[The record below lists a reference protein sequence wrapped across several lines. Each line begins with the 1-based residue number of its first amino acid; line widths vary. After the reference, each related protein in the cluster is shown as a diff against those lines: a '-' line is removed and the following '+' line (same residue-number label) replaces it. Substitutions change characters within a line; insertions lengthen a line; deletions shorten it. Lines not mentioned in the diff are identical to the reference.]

1 MPWGSFEIL
10 EKQFSVNDDKP
21 LVSVIDEAKT
31 FLIKINPIEVFF
43 SARFFFYKQGSAEN
57 VFTKIP
63 QGIKAMS
70 GFLEEFYKQ
79 IPNRSQTTE
88 ELLNLIIKH
97 PVIRIPQ
104 DMLLVYALVNILL
117 CAIVA
122 VCGGWIGLYAMLG
135 ISFFMS
141 IMYPTQ
147 FSLAL
152 KDLGSQTKSGSA
164 FLVMSIVGNACL
176 PQFTAYLMHVNEQMY
191 HLAYVVPMVCFLFCA
206 YYGWRGYK
214 VLD

>member
-1 MPWGSFEIL
+1 
-10 EKQFSVNDDKP
+10 
-21 LVSVIDEAKT
+21 
-31 FLIKINPIEVFF
+31 
-43 SARFFFYKQGSAEN
+43 
-57 VFTKIP
+57 
-63 QGIKAMS
+63 
-70 GFLEEFYKQ
+70 
-79 IPNRSQTTE
+79 
-88 ELLNLIIKH
+88 
-97 PVIRIPQ
+97 
-104 DMLLVYALVNILL
+104 MLLVYALVNILL
-117 CAIVA
+117 CAVVA

-191 HLAYVVPMVCFLFCA
+191 HLAYVVSMACFLFCA